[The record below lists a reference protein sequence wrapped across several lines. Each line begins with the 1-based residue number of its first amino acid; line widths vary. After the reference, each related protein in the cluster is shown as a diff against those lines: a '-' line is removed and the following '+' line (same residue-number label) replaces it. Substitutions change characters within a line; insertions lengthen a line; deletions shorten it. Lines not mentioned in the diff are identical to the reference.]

1 MRLDSVYV
9 VDTTDV
15 DIDNLVWGNRCV
27 TYIIDNFM
35 CKDRCAIKFCVS
47 E

>member
-9 VDTTDV
+9 VDTTNA
-15 DIDNLVWGNRCV
+15 DIDNLVWGNVSV